1 MAMEIVFLIGRI
13 LFGGFFLSSS
23 INHFRHRTMMTQ
35 YSASKHVPVPG
46 LAVAGSGVML
56 LLGGLCVI
64 LCAWP
69 TAGLVLIIL
78 FLFGVTPVM
87 HNYWAVTDPNQRMND
102 QINFFKNFALLG
114 AALMMLMIPQPWAL
128 SVIR

>member
-1 MAMEIVFLIGRI
+1 
-13 LFGGFFLSSS
+13 
-23 INHFRHRTMMTQ
+23 
-35 YSASKHVPVPG
+35 
-46 LAVAGSGVML
+46 ML